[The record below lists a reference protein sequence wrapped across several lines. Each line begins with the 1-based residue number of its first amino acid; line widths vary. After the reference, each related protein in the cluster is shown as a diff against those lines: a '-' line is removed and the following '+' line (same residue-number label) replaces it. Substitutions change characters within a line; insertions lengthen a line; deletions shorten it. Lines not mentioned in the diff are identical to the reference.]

1 MKLRGLLALFS
12 LIVIV
17 KGNLFATAVKPIILG
32 FGAILAAVDL
42 DVVDVQPIVWKNWL
56 PFVNKQSK
64 SETKEPSYKELAD
77 RYEKE

>member
-1 MKLRGLLALFS
+1 M
-12 LIVIV
+12 IV
-17 KGNLFATAVKPIILG
+17 KGNLLAAVVQPCLLG
-32 FGAILAAVDL
+32 LGTILAAVHL
-42 DVVDVQPIVWKNWL
+42 NVLDVQPIVWKNWL